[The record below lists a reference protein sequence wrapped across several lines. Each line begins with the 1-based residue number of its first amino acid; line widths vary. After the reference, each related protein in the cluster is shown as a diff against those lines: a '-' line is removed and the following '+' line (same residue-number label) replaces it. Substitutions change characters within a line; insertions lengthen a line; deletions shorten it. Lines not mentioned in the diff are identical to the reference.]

1 MATAHADEAHVHKG
15 PSYMMIWLYLFLLT
29 IVEVACAFFSHMPKA
44 ILIVALLF
52 LAVWKAL
59 LVAAYYMHLKFE
71 PRTLWFIVAVPIPLI
86 LILLSTVLMEHFGR

>member
-1 MATAHADEAHVHKG
+1 MATAHAGEAHVHKS
-15 PSYMMIWLYLFLLT
+15 PNYMLIWLYLFILT
-29 IVEVACAFFSHMPKA
+29 VAEVGTAFFSHMPKA

-71 PRTLWFIVAVPIPLI
+71 TRTLWWIVAVPIPLI